1 MDIHH
6 ATILRDQ
13 PPARIYAALTQPDD
27 LRVWMS
33 APVLGQ
39 SEVGTLLEF
48 QYDGG
53 RRTLKMEIMRL
64 EPDQVVQWRV
74 IEPMW
79 GVGAGM
85 QVITWTLTP
94 YESSTL
100 IDFRMEGWEQDD
112 EVYASVSY
120 KWASFMMRL
129 RLFLGDRRDVAGV

>member
-13 PPARIYAALTQPDD
+13 PPARIYAALTQPDE
-27 LRVWMS
+27 LSIWMS

-39 SEVGTLLEF
+39 PEVGTMLAF

-53 RRTLKMEIMRL
+53 LRALKVEITRL
-64 EPDQVVQWRV
+64 EPDQIVQWRV
-74 IEPMW
+74 IEPIW
-79 GVGAGM
+79 GVGGGV
-85 QVITWTLTP
+85 QVITWTLSP
-94 YESSTL
+94 YEASTL

-129 RLFLGDRRDVAGV
+129 RLYLGDKRDVASL

>member
-53 RRTLKMEIMRL
+53 IRSLKVEITRL
-64 EPDQVVQWRV
+64 EPDQLVQWRV
-74 IEPMW
+74 IDPIW
-79 GVGAGM
+79 GVGAGV
-85 QVITWTLTP
+85 QVVTWTLTP

-129 RLFLGDRRDVAGV
+129 RLYLGDRRDVAGV

>member
-13 PPARIYAALTQPDD
+13 PPARIYTALTQPDE
-27 LRVWMS
+27 LSIWMS

-39 SEVGTLLEF
+39 PEVGTMLTF

-53 RRTLKMEIMRL
+53 LRALNMEITRL
-64 EPDQVVQWRV
+64 EPGQIVQWRV
-74 IEPMW
+74 IEPIW
-79 GVGAGM
+79 GVGGGV
-85 QVITWTLTP
+85 QVITWTLSP
-94 YESSTL
+94 YNTSTL
-100 IDFRMEGWEQDD
+100 IDFRMEGWGEDD

-129 RLFLGDRRDVAGV
+129 RLYLGDKRDVASL